1 MKSLVLCLLVA
12 VAAAGCAAVA
22 PSTDNEIDAQKM
34 AAIERA
40 AARSGV
46 QVIWLQP
53 LYKKASSGS

>member
-1 MKSLVLCLLVA
+1 MKCLALCLLVA
-12 VAAAGCAAVA
+12 IAAAGCAAVA
-22 PSTDNEIDAQKM
+22 PSASSEIDSQKM

-53 LYKKASSGS
+53 PYKKVP